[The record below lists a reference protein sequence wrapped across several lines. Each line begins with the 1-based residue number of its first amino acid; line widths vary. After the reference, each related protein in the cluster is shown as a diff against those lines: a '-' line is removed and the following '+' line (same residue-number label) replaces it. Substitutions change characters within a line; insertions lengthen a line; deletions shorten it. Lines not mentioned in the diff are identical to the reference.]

1 MLFSGTVKENL
12 TILNPDATEDDIKNA
27 LVTASAEFA
36 YDLDDGLDFVLGEAG
51 AGVSEGQAQRIAIA
65 RALLAGNGVLLM
77 DESTSALD
85 AETEKKVINNLKDK
99 KNLTVLIITHRE
111 AVLDKCD
118 RVITVANG
126 VIEEN

>member
-1 MLFSGTVKENL
+1 
-12 TILNPDATEDDIKNA
+12 
-27 LVTASAEFA
+27 
-36 YDLDDGLDFVLGEAG
+36 
-51 AGVSEGQAQRIAIA
+51 
-65 RALLAGNGVLLM
+65 M